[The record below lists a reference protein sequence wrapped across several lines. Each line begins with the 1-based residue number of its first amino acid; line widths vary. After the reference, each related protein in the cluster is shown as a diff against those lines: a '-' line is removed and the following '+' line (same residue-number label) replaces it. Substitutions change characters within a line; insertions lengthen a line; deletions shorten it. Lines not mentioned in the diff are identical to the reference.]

1 MTSPDTILRDTR
13 WALPL
18 AVVLGV
24 AVDGWVLGSQV
35 AFVAA
40 VLLLNFQVL
49 RFIVDRYVLSVAAG
63 FGGGLWGLALSVKLA
78 VTLVAMALVLQAVS
92 PLAVA
97 IGLVTVFSVLSL
109 VGVIHSV
116 RVAPAPLET
125 R

>member
-1 MTSPDTILRDTR
+1 MTPPDTILQNTR

-18 AVVLGV
+18 SAVLGLAFGGV
-24 AVDGWVLGSQV
+24 TLAFEA

-40 VLLLNFQVL
+40 VMLLNLQFL
-49 RFIVDRYVLSVAAG
+49 RFIADRYVQSVAAG
-63 FGGGLWGLALSVKLA
+63 LGGGIWGAALSGKLLVTLA
-78 VTLVAMALVLQAVS
+78 VMAVVLQSVQ

-97 IGLVTVFSVLSL
+97 LGLVTVFSVLSL
-109 VGVIHSV
+109 AGVIHSV